1 MKVVVFANGA
11 VSADTPTRRHLR
23 DAALVIAVDGGA
35 RHCRALG
42 VVPGILV
49 GDMDSADPQDLK
61 RFAEKGTRLIRHPRR
76 KDKTDLALALELA
89 LARQAGEII
98 VFGALG
104 HRWDMSLA
112 NLMLLT
118 DPAFTDIRLALI
130 DGGTRVSLLRGSAG
144 LTVIGRP
151 GDTVSLI
158 PVGGPARGVT
168 LEGFDYPLDRQTIGE
183 ASTLGISNTLVR
195 ERGVVRLE
203 RGLLFCV
210 VLERPAVA

>member
-1 MKVVVFANGA
+1 MKVVVFANGP
-11 VSADTPTRRHLR
+11 VSVHTPTRRHLR
-23 DAALVIAVDGGA
+23 DAALLVAVDGGA

-49 GDMDSADPQDLK
+49 GDMDSADPLDME
-61 RFAEKGTRLIRHPRR
+61 RFAGQGTRLIRYPRR
-76 KDKTDLALALELA
+76 KDKTDLALGLELA
-89 LARQAGEII
+89 LARQAGKII

-118 DPAFTDIRLALI
+118 DPAFTHVRLSLI
-130 DGGTRVSLLRGSAG
+130 DGGTRVSLLRGGAG
-144 LTVIGRP
+144 LTILGRP

-168 LEGFDYPLDRQTIGE
+168 LEGFDYPLDRHTIGE
-183 ASTLGISNTLVR
+183 ASTLGISNTLVGD
-195 ERGVVRLE
+195 RGVIRLE
-203 RGLLFCV
+203 SGLLFCV
-210 VLERPAVA
+210 VLTKPTAA

>member
-1 MKVVVFANGA
+1 
-11 VSADTPTRRHLR
+11 
-23 DAALVIAVDGGA
+23 
-35 RHCRALG
+35 
-42 VVPGILV
+42 
-49 GDMDSADPQDLK
+49 MDSADPQDLK
-61 RFAEKGTRLIRHPRR
+61 RFAEQGTRLIRHPRR

-104 HRWDMSLA
+104 NRWDMSLA

-118 DPAFTDIRLALI
+118 DPAFTDVRICLM
-130 DGGTRVSLLRGSAG
+130 DGRTRVRVLRGGAE
-144 LTVIGRP
+144 LTVNGRP

-168 LEGFDYPLDRQTIGE
+168 LDGFDYPLDGHTIGE
-183 ASTLGISNTLVR
+183 ASTLGVSNTLVR

-210 VLERPAVA
+210 VVEKSAAA

>member
-1 MKVVVFANGA
+1 MKVVVFANGP
-11 VSADTPTRRHLR
+11 VSAHTPTRRHLR

-49 GDMDSADPQDLK
+49 GDMDSAAPQDLK
-61 RFAEKGTRLIRHPRR
+61 RFAEQGTRLIRHPRR

-89 LARQAGEII
+89 LTRQAGEII

-104 HRWDMSLA
+104 KRWDMSLA

-118 DPAFTDIRLALI
+118 DPAFTDVRLSLM
-130 DGGTRVSLLRGSAG
+130 DGGTRVSLLRGG
-144 LTVIGRP
+144 TDMPVFGRP

-158 PVGGPARGVT
+158 PVGGPALGVT
-168 LEGFDYPLDRQTIGE
+168 LDGFDYPLDRHTIGE
-183 ASTLGISNTLVR
+183 ARTLGISNTLVR
-195 ERGVVRLE
+195 DRGLVRLE
-203 RGLLFCV
+203 RGMLFCV
-210 VLERPAVA
+210 VLAGPAAA